1 MPFCVAIDKLTF
13 DLCIE
18 SCYLYFYTLKTYRD
32 VTSYFK
38 QTIVSGFY
46 IYMYI
51 SLIVLTA
58 LVRRELYITE
68 VYIYITKRNILV
80 LTCAFFQLFSLQE
93 CCLITNQVLRLHSL
107 LHGTV
112 ADRQLYG
119 LDSVNFVMGKKHLK
133 QLGF

>member
-68 VYIYITKRNILV
+68 IYIYNRKKY
-80 LTCAFFQLFSLQE
+80 F
-93 CCLITNQVLRLHSL
+93 
-107 LHGTV
+107 
-112 ADRQLYG
+112 G
-119 LDSVNFVMGKKHLK
+119 LDVHFFNFFPSRSVAL
-133 QLGF
+133 